1 MTDLESFHA
10 EYGATFTEVGGR
22 RVPADYGRPERTHR
36 AVRNGVGVTER
47 PVDVVVVTGD
57 DRVDYVDNVVSNRV
71 PREAGHGRYA
81 LLCDPNGRIE
91 TDLYV
96 VNAGERL
103 LLFLPAGRGAP
114 TVDGWEAFIQD
125 VAFEV
130 ATDRFAV
137 FGVHGPQATPK
148 VATVLAGAPPPDER
162 LSFARGEIGD
172 AGVSV
177 LRTDAPAGETGY
189 DVVCAAADAV
199 DVLDAL
205 VTAGP
210 STPPFGRT
218 VWEALTLEAG
228 TPLFG
233 TELEGRI
240 PNVAGAR
247 AAVDFEKGCFVGQE
261 VVSKVENVG
270 RPSRRLIGLTL
281 EGPPAAGAAV
291 LADGDEVGEVT
302 RGAESPTLGSAVAMA
317 YVEFGLDPGVALA
330 VDADGGAL
338 EATRAELPLVDGSER
353 SGRLPQYPDRRPS

>member
-1 MTDLESFHA
+1 MAELESFHA
-10 EYGATFTEVGGR
+10 EYGATFAELAGR
-22 RVPADYGRPERTHR
+22 RVVADYGRPERTHR

-47 PVDVVVVTGD
+47 PVDVVVVTGE

-71 PREAGHGRYA
+71 PREAGRACYA

-91 TDLYV
+91 TDLYA

-103 LLFLPAGRGAP
+103 LLFLPPGRGAP

-148 VATVLAGAPPPDER
+148 VATVVGGASPPEER
-162 LSFARGEIGD
+162 LTFVRGEVAD

-189 DVVCAAADAV
+189 DVVCAADDAEA
-199 DVLDAL
+199 VLDAL
-205 VTAGP
+205 VNVGP

-228 TPLFG
+228 TPLFES
-233 TELEGRI
+233 ELEGRI

-270 RPSRRLIGLTL
+270 RPSRRLVGLL
-281 EGPPAAGAAV
+281 PEERPEVGAEV
-291 LADGDEVGEVT
+291 LADGEPVGEVT
-302 RGAESPTLGSAVAMA
+302 RAAESPTVGGPVAMA
-317 YVEFGLDPGVALA
+317 YLEFGLDPDAELA
-330 VDADGGAL
+330 VEVGG
-338 EATRAELPLVDGSER
+338 EPATAERAELPLVEGSEL
-353 SGRLPQYPDRRPS
+353 SGRLASYPEPTD